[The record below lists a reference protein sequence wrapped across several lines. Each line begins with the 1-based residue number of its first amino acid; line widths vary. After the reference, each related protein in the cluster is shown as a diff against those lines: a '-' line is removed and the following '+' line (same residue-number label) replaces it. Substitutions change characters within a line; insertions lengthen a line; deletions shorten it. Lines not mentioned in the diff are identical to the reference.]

1 MKNLK
6 LITLFTALTFLS
18 NAQNDSH
25 LYYKSKDNS
34 TDKVYKFDFIDP
46 NKANSLG
53 LDFSIDP
60 KILDDVDGFTIYV
73 DRDGVSS
80 DGYFKLTTEQFK
92 SISKPCTRIEG
103 NSAIFPRLFDYTKD
117 ANDGNGHFMLEIH
130 EKPMGA
136 AYILSKKGM
145 DYSVNNEVE
154 EYTLTVYANT
164 YKIIRYDQ
172 EWVNSENRYRDV
184 PVYDPNPKIIV
195 APIKIKVK
203 TTDKIAPMGQSNNVR
218 DVNELKAI
226 FGEGK

>member
-25 LYYKSKDNS
+25 LYYKSKDNPS
-34 TDKVYKFDFIDP
+34 KIVEGFQSIDAEKV
-46 NKANSLG
+46 NTLA

-60 KILDDVDGFTIYV
+60 KLLDDVDGFTIYV
-73 DRDGVSS
+73 KRDGVSS
-80 DGYFKLTTEQFK
+80 EGYITLTKEEFK
-92 SISKPCTRIEG
+92 SIGQKCSRIEG
-103 NSAIFPRLFDYTKD
+103 NLATYPRLFDFAKD
-117 ANDGNGHFMLEIH
+117 PKEGNGNFLLEIH
-130 EKPMGA
+130 KKPMGA
-136 AYILSKKGM
+136 AFIASKKGM
-145 DYSVNNEVE
+145 DYSVNKEVD

-195 APIKIKVK
+195 TPIKIKVK

-226 FGEGK
+226 FGGGN